1 MYHFQHLVTY
11 LLSKQHSSARSSEKP
26 PPTQAPHDR
35 PSTRHTC
42 LRSSLLR
49 PTSATFSS
57 FVIPAVLGTEA
68 GDVTGDV
75 AHTLGAG
82 DASGVARRLG
92 EGESVPT
99 REVRTKLATRV
110 RAGDAM
116 GANAEAGEKAS
127 RGVSSVTGIGT
138 DGDPGAGSSNAAHG
152 FSPPAAPPQPTDGV
166 RACIYHRYALKLVCV
181 CERNN

>member
-11 LLSKQHSSARSSEKP
+11 LLSQQHSSARSSEKP

-49 PTSATFSS
+49 PISAAFSS
-57 FVIPAVLGTEA
+57 FVISAVLGTEA

-99 REVRTKLATRV
+99 REVRIKLATRV

-116 GANAEAGEKAS
+116 GANAEAGGESKRRRELRDRDGHRWRPGCGVFK
-127 RGVSSVTGIGT
+127 RGPRVLTTRG
-138 DGDPGAGSSNAAHG
+138 
-152 FSPPAAPPQPTDGV
+152 AAP
-166 RACIYHRYALKLVCV
+166 AHRW
-181 CERNN
+181 R